1 MRIILAAIAGLI
13 SFSTFLY
20 KSPGLLLTKM
30 GAILF
35 PYGQVIATLHL
46 WCSGLSWKFL
56 FIHCLGI
63 LASLCTDTTEPHP
76 AANFFLVQA
85 CLFLLC
91 FFAAYNL
98 DRHVRSLWQLFRAS
112 TPSEAPV
119 SDVNVDDL
127 PLLDPHLFD
136 LVKLIESDSSSEE
149 DHWPPDFPNE
159 PFVVGN
165 FTARRMNT
173 QVLAP
178 LPKNI
183 LQYPVK
189 QLLSQLKPL
198 KSSSK
203 FN

>member
-1 MRIILAAIAGLI
+1 MRLILAAMAGLI
-13 SFSTFLY
+13 SFSAFLY
-20 KSPGLLLTKM
+20 EEPGLLLTKM
-30 GAILF
+30 GAKLF
-35 PYGQVIATLHL
+35 MYGQVIVTWHL

-56 FIHCLGI
+56 VILCLGI

-76 AANFFLVQA
+76 AADFFLVLA

-127 PLLDPHLFD
+127 PLLDPHHFH
-136 LVKLIESDSSSEE
+136 LVELIEGDSLSEE
-149 DHWPPDFPNE
+149 DHGPPDFPNE

-165 FTARRMNT
+165 FTAR
-173 QVLAP
+173 AG
-178 LPKNI
+178 
-183 LQYPVK
+183 
-189 QLLSQLKPL
+189 
-198 KSSSK
+198 
-203 FN
+203 